1 MYLRTDCIFQTA
13 TVILMKEVRRISKKN
28 STSQPFRLLK
38 NANFMFQALQKKQG
52 TVQQSNWIKMRCKM
66 DAEAISRNFILS
78 FYGIH
83 QNLLNSNVFRH
94 MKTKASPRTCTNF
107 FFVCLRLHSH
117 CLSKSSSIQIIILW
131 KRSKTKSS
139 YSCWRD

>member
-13 TVILMKEVRRISKKN
+13 TVILMKEVRSISKKN
-28 STSQPFRLLK
+28 STSQPFCLLK

-107 FFVCLRLHSH
+107 FFYVCV
-117 CLSKSSSIQIIILW
+117 SIRIVLVKARPFKLFFFENGRRQNPV
-131 KRSKTKSS
+131 T
-139 YSCWRD
+139 YWRD